1 MKEFRIKSHRK
12 DFDMNTK
19 GRKRKSTAVSRRR
32 QLEGPSPAAGASPTQ
47 RGLTSGGATY
57 AEGVALVPRV
67 V

>member
-1 MKEFRIKSHRK
+1 M
-12 DFDMNTK
+12 
-19 GRKRKSTAVSRRR
+19 KSTAV
-32 QLEGPSPAAGASPTQ
+32 ASE